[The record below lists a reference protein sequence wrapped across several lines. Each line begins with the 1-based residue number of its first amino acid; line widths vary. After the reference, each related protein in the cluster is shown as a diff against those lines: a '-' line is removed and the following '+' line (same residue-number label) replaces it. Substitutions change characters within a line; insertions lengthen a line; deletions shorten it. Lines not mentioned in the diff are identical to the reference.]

1 MDKELQE
8 VAEHLQE
15 NGSDVLSIKLLVDR
29 TKLQAAKEYRQG
41 LNSQTN
47 FYLLI
52 LIIWTMVLLYY
63 FHDKESKREEKFVQ
77 ALASCDS
84 TSHFKVDSLSNYVD
98 TTFNFQSNPDVT
110 KKKKITTI
118 QDDSGSN

>member
-1 MDKELQE
+1 MNKELQE

-52 LIIWTMVLLYY
+52 LIIWTMILLYY
-63 FHDKESKREEKFVQ
+63 FYHKENKREKVFVQ

-84 TSHFKVDSLSNYVD
+84 TSTFKIDSLQHYVDSEVNI
-98 TTFNFQSNPDVT
+98 TF
-110 KKKKITTI
+110 
-118 QDDSGSN
+118 DSIKEENHGN

>member
-1 MDKELQE
+1 MNKELQE

>member
-1 MDKELQE
+1 MDNELQE

-52 LIIWTMVLLYY
+52 LIIWTMILLYY
-63 FHDKESKREEKFVQ
+63 FHDKESKREKEFVQ
-77 ALASCDS
+77 SLAVCDS

-98 TTFNFQSNPDVT
+98 TTFNFQPKPDVT
-110 KKKKITTI
+110 KKKKITII
-118 QDDSGSN
+118 QDDSRSN